1 MGRSI
6 WTEINELRDLTER
19 IVAGE
24 FPTRSPL
31 GPGQI
36 QSKNIRARA
45 ITAPLINVSNL
56 EAVNTQTGNLTVDGT
71 ITVSTAGKI
80 VSGTNTDDWAT
91 FTTSPGGGQGYF
103 HTYDATYGALVA
115 FGDFNNVSGQYV
127 KWDGTALT
135 IKGVIVASSG
145 SIAGWSIT
153 TDAIESPDGSVGMAS
168 SGHSSVAFWAG
179 SVVPTSAEFYVTTAG
194 DLVATSVD
202 IRGDIWAETGRLDN
216 LDIRGQLTLGP
227 SGVIATSGTT
237 GWNSGTGLY
246 YDYNT
251 GAPRFSLG
259 NTSASAGLAWSTGSG
274 LEVKGTITA
283 TSGSFSGDV
292 VITGGNAGFRSGQT
306 AYDTGTGFWLGNV
319 GGSPRF
325 SIGNSAGNKLTWNGS
340 TLAITGTLTSTAGSI
355 GGWTIDS
362 SGLRLGSGSTT
373 RGMDTGSTAFYAGS
387 ATPGSAPFRVS
398 TAGAL
403 VATSATLTTATISGA
418 ITATSLSITGAA
430 SFSGGSLSIA
440 GSGTISGST
449 VDLNTGTMGGLTVDG
464 NITVGSGGKIS
475 FGSGAADYLDNDTLH
490 FTVTSTQ
497 QGKIRMQKAATNR
510 HSILYSYDD
519 ATNVYSTLGVTT
531 SAPVANYN
539 VIAFKAMVD
548 LSSAGVANLQAV
560 NAAGS
565 VVTSIFSDAVND
577 RVRLIATDIRLE
589 GKPYFQ
595 GSDLTAAGSYYGR
608 VAVTFNGLTKYLHLF
623 NA

>member
-56 EAVNTQTGNLTVDGT
+56 EAVNAQTGNLTVDGT

-194 DLVATSVD
+194 DLVASSVD

-227 SGVIATSGTT
+227 AASSPLRGLPGGTLVLACT
-237 GWNSGTGLY
+237 TTTTL
-246 YDYNT
+246 
-251 GAPRFSLG
+251 APRASRWATPQPAPASPGPRAPGLRSRAQSPPPLAHSPG
-259 NTSASAGLAWSTGSG
+259 TWLLPGATLASALGRRPTIRALDSG
-274 LEVKGTITA
+274 WGTWA
-283 TSGSFSGDV
+283 
-292 VITGGNAGFRSGQT
+292 AAR
-306 AYDTGTGFWLGNV
+306 
-319 GGSPRF
+319 GSP
-325 SIGNSAGNKLTWNGS
+325 
-340 TLAITGTLTSTAGSI
+340 LATAPETS
-355 GGWTIDS
+355 
-362 SGLRLGSGSTT
+362 
-373 RGMDTGSTAFYAGS
+373 
-387 ATPGSAPFRVS
+387 
-398 TAGAL
+398 
-403 VATSATLTTATISGA
+403 
-418 ITATSLSITGAA
+418 
-430 SFSGGSLSIA
+430 
-440 GSGTISGST
+440 
-449 VDLNTGTMGGLTVDG
+449 
-464 NITVGSGGKIS
+464 
-475 FGSGAADYLDNDTLH
+475 
-490 FTVTSTQ
+490 
-497 QGKIRMQKAATNR
+497 
-510 HSILYSYDD
+510 
-519 ATNVYSTLGVTT
+519 
-531 SAPVANYN
+531 
-539 VIAFKAMVD
+539 
-548 LSSAGVANLQAV
+548 
-560 NAAGS
+560 
-565 VVTSIFSDAVND
+565 
-577 RVRLIATDIRLE
+577 
-589 GKPYFQ
+589 
-595 GSDLTAAGSYYGR
+595 
-608 VAVTFNGLTKYLHLF
+608 
-623 NA
+623 

>member
-6 WTEINELRDLTER
+6 WTELNELRDLTER

-103 HTYDATYGALVA
+103 HSYDATYGALVA

-194 DLVATSVD
+194 DLFASSVD
-202 IRGDIWAETGRLDN
+202 IQGDIWAETGRLDN
-216 LDIRGQLTLGP
+216 LDIRGTLTIGP
-227 SGVIATSGTT
+227 SGVIATAGTT

-259 NTSASAGLAWSTGSG
+259 NTSASAGLAWSTGTG
-274 LEVKGTITA
+274 LVVKGTLTA
-283 TSGSFSGDV
+283 TSGNFTGDV
-292 VITGGNAGFRSGQT
+292 TIDHGGSLSSGQT
-306 AYDTGTGFWLGNV
+306 AYDTGSGFWLESTSGV
-319 GGSPRF
+319 ERF
-325 SIGNSAGNKLTWNGS
+325 SIGNSAGNKMTWNGT
-340 TLAITGTLTSTAGSI
+340 TLAITGTITSTAGSI
-355 GGWTIDS
+355 GGWTIDA

-403 VATSATLTTATISGA
+403 VATSATLTGAVTAS
-418 ITATSLSITGAA
+418 SLSITGTA
-430 SFSGGSLSIA
+430 SFSGGSMTLP
-440 GSGTISGST
+440 GGGTITSST
-449 VDLNTGTMGGLTVDG
+449 LDINSGTMGGLTVDG

-475 FGSGAADYLDNDTLH
+475 FGSGAGDYLDNNVLH
-490 FTVTSTQ
+490 FEVGSSEESVIEAVNASNTPRAKLSAYA
-497 QGKIRMQKAATNR
+497 GAGGAS
-510 HSILYSYDD
+510 HILYSWDTAQSQRYGY
-519 ATNVYSTLGVTT
+519 AFSQYNAGASGV
-531 SAPVANYN
+531 AGINANYGLGN
-539 VIAFKAMVD
+539 
-548 LSSAGVANLQAV
+548 QAAV
-560 NAAGS
+560 TATAVAAG
-565 VVTSIFSDAVND
+565 TSTVSIQADSITLTGAVSINN
-577 RVRLIATDIRLE
+577 
-589 GKPYFQ
+589 
-595 GSDLTAAGSYYGR
+595 GSTTAVGSSYGR
-608 VAVTFNGLTKYLHLF
+608 MPITVPGVGVKYLELF